1 MTSRGDSKL
10 VGWYACSL
18 PLRMLR
24 VNEVYQVGLPGVT
37 LNERPV
43 WRP

>member
-1 MTSRGDSKL
+1 MTSRGNSKL

-24 VNEVYQVGLPGVT
+24 VNEVYQVSWPGVT
-37 LNERPV
+37 LKTGGS
-43 WRP
+43 WID